1 MYSLCCKWS
10 AFILLA
16 VVLASFLHG
25 QTTATEI
32 LGLVKDSS
40 GAIISGAQIT
50 ITRIAT
56 GTRITKTTNQAGEY
70 TFPLIDIGMYSVRVE
85 MQGFRSQTVTD
96 LRVETQQKAR
106 VDFVLEVGNVTETVE
121 VVASSAAQGG
131 CLRSLYECCS
141 PTQFLQAFKV
151 ATLRKL

>member
-1 MYSLCCKWS
+1 MYTFWRKWS
-10 AFILLA
+10 TISLLA
-16 VVLASFLHG
+16 VVYASALHA

-56 GTRITKTTNQAGEY
+56 GTRLTKTTNQAGEY
-70 TFPLIDIGMYSVRVE
+70 TFPLIDIGMYTVRAE

-96 LRVETQQKAR
+96 LKVETQQKAR
-106 VDFVLEVGNVTETVE
+106 VDFVLEVGNVSRDRGSGRLNCR
-121 VVASSAAQGG
+121 AGN
-131 CLRSLYECCS
+131 
-141 PTQFLQAFKV
+141 
-151 ATLRKL
+151 RKLGGRSGHRK